1 MPRVFSSEST
11 IEEIVESLIPRSLAD
26 GQQED
31 IGPRHFQEG
40 DNSLE
45 VPGDAIELAELSR
58 DLTTLL
64 LDLQALEERL
74 GTTRIRSVYRRGRGS
89 RSFEGEPGRSR
100 RERLEVGL
108 ERIRQRRLN
117 RFVRINGYYRC
128 EPQIFRWIEPWI

>member
-11 IEEIVESLIPRSLAD
+11 IEEIVESVITRSLAD

-45 VPGDAIELAELSR
+45 VPGDAIELSELSR
-58 DLTTLL
+58 NLTALL

-74 GTTRIRSVYRRGRGS
+74 IISVY
-89 RSFEGEPGRSR
+89 FAH
-100 RERLEVGL
+100 
-108 ERIRQRRLN
+108 
-117 RFVRINGYYRC
+117 
-128 EPQIFRWIEPWI
+128 